1 MKYKLLLLII
11 FIANVHPFCS
21 AQQKLKVVLAGLS
34 HDHVNPILDKQKAG
48 QIEIIGIAEPD
59 LQLCEKKKKDYQLPD
74 SIFFKDLKTAL
85 QNKHPDLVMVYE
97 APAEHLSVVE
107 ICMPLHIPVVMI
119 EKPLAF
125 TNEDAARIKTLS
137 EKFNTKVYTNF
148 PSIAYSSFNELL
160 KDQVKQVR

>member
-1 MKYKLLLLII
+1 MKNLII
-11 FIANVHPFCS
+11 IALMLSSVIS
-21 AQQKLKVVLAGLS
+21 DAQKILKVGVAGLS
-34 HDHVNPILDKQKAG
+34 HDHVNPILEKQKAG

-59 LQLCEKKKKDYQLPD
+59 LQLCKKKKKDYQLPD
-74 SIFFKDLKTAL
+74 SIFFKDLKSAL

-107 ICMPLHIPVVMI
+107 ICMPLHIPVLI

-125 TNEDAARIKTLS
+125 SNEDAARIKTLS